1 MSSGDH
7 AKANRAAGGTDMD
20 AVYIVAAKRTPIG
33 KLNGAFAG
41 LSAAELGAQ
50 LIQAMLA
57 DADLAPDAVSEVIM
71 GQVLTGGA
79 GQNPARQA
87 ALKAGLS
94 VGVPAM
100 TVNKVCGAGQKSIH
114 LAAQAI
120 RCGDADC
127 VIAGGQD
134 SMTSAPHVISGVRAG
149 IRMGDRTVKDSMITD
164 GLWDA
169 FHQVHMGVTAE
180 ALAQRYQITR
190 EEQDRFA
197 LRSQE
202 KADAAIQAGRFD
214 DEIVP
219 VSIKDRQGDLVI
231 ERDEHP
237 NPSTTMEALGRL
249 RPVFDAAGTI
259 TAGNSAGLNDG
270 AAAVLVMSEARM
282 KELGL
287 TPLARIASYA
297 SAGVEPMDMGLGPVA
312 ASRRAL
318 DKAGWRHADLDVMEI
333 NEAFA
338 AQAIAVNRE
347 MGWNED
353 IINMNGGAIAL
364 GHPLA
369 GSGCRIVVTLLHEMI
384 RRDAKKGLAS
394 LCIGGGQGVAICLE
408 RSGANRR

>member
-1 MSSGDH
+1 
-7 AKANRAAGGTDMD
+7 MD

-41 LSAAELGAQ
+41 LAAAELGAQ
-50 LIQAMLA
+50 LVQTMLA
-57 DADLAPDAVSEVIM
+57 QTRLAPDAVSEVII

-87 ALKAGLS
+87 ALKAGLPVS
-94 VGVPAM
+94 VPAM

-134 SMTSAPHVISGVRAG
+134 SMTSAPHVIHGVRGG
-149 IRMGDRTVKDSMITD
+149 IRMGERTVKDSMITD

-202 KADAAIQAGRFD
+202 KADAAIRAGRFD

-219 VSIKDRQGDLVI
+219 ISIKTKQGDLII

-237 NPSTTMEALGRL
+237 NPSTTMEGLGRL
-249 RPVFDAAGTI
+249 KPVFDAAGTI
-259 TAGNSAGLNDG
+259 TAGNSSGLNDG
-270 AAAVLVMSEARM
+270 AAAMLVMSGARM
-282 KELGL
+282 EEL
-287 TPLARIASYA
+287 R
-297 SAGVEPMDMGLGPVA
+297 
-312 ASRRAL
+312 
-318 DKAGWRHADLDVMEI
+318 GWSV
-333 NEAFA
+333 
-338 AQAIAVNRE
+338 
-347 MGWNED
+347 
-353 IINMNGGAIAL
+353 
-364 GHPLA
+364 
-369 GSGCRIVVTLLHEMI
+369 I
-384 RRDAKKGLAS
+384 RWMTIQIS
-394 LCIGGGQGVAICLE
+394 
-408 RSGANRR
+408 

>member
-1 MSSGDH
+1 MRT
-7 AKANRAAGGTDMD
+7 APAEEQTMD
-20 AVYIVAAKRTPIG
+20 AVHIVAAKRTPIG
-33 KLNGAFAG
+33 KLNGALCD
-41 LSAAELGAQ
+41 LSAAELGGQ

-57 DADLAPDAVSEVIM
+57 DAQLAPDAVSEVIM

-87 ALKAGLS
+87 ALKAGLP

-134 SMTSAPHVISGVRAG
+134 SMTSAPHVIHGARAG
-149 IRMGDRTVKDSMITD
+149 IRMGDRIVKDSMITD

-180 ALAQRYQITR
+180 SLAQRYQITR

-202 KADAAIQAGRFD
+202 KADTAIRAGRFD
-214 DEIVP
+214 EEIVP
-219 VSIKDRQGDLVI
+219 ISIRTRQGDRVI
-231 ERDEHP
+231 DRDEHP
-237 NPSTTMEALGRL
+237 NPTTTMEALGRL
-249 RPVFDAAGTI
+249 RPVFDTAGTI
-259 TAGNSAGLNDG
+259 TAGNSSGLNDG
-270 AAAVLVMSEARM
+270 AAAVLVMSDTRM
-282 KELGL
+282 QELGL

-318 DKAGWRHADLDVMEI
+318 DKAGWRASDLDVMEI

-338 AQAIAVNRE
+338 AQAIAVNHE

-353 IINMNGGAIAL
+353 IINMSGGAIAL

-369 GSGCRIVVTLLHEMI
+369 GSGCRIVVTLLYEMI
-384 RRDAKKGLAS
+384 RRDARKGLAS

-408 RSGANRR
+408 R

>member
-1 MSSGDH
+1 MSSGEH
-7 AKANRAAGGTDMD
+7 SLCAAEVEDGKLQD

-33 KLNGAFAG
+33 KLNGALAS
-41 LSAAELGAQ
+41 LSAAELGGQ

-57 DADLAPDAVSEVIM
+57 ETGVAADAVSEVIM

-87 ALKAGLS
+87 SLRGGLPVS
-94 VGVPAM
+94 VPAM

-134 SMTSAPHVISGVRAG
+134 SMTSAPHFMSGIRGGV
-149 IRMGDRTVKDSMITD
+149 RMGDRVVKDSIITD

-169 FHQVHMGVTAE
+169 FHQVHMGVTVE
-180 ALAQRYQITR
+180 SLAQRYQITR
-190 EEQDRFA
+190 DEQDRFA

-202 KADAAIQAGRFD
+202 KADAAIRSGRFG

-219 VSIKDRQGDLVI
+219 VSIKTRQGDVI
-231 ERDEHP
+231 VDRDEHP
-237 NPSTTMEALGRL
+237 SPATTLEGLGRL
-249 RPVFDAAGTI
+249 KPVFDRAGTI
-259 TAGNSAGLNDG
+259 TAGNASGLNDG
-270 AAAVLVMSEARM
+270 AAAVLVMSETRM
-282 KELGL
+282 NELGL
-287 TPLARIASYA
+287 KPLARIASYA

-312 ASRRAL
+312 ASHLAL
-318 DKAGWRHADLDVMEI
+318 EKAGWQAYELDVMEI

-347 MGWNED
+347 MGWNEE
-353 IINMNGGAIAL
+353 IINISGGAIAL

-369 GSGCRIVVTLLHEMI
+369 GSGCRIVVTLLHEMT
-384 RRDAKKGLAS
+384 RRNARKGLAS

-408 RSGANRR
+408 R

>member
-1 MSSGDH
+1 MQ
-7 AKANRAAGGTDMD
+7 D

-33 KLNGAFAG
+33 KLNGALAS
-41 LSAAELGAQ
+41 LSAAELGGQ

-57 DADLAPDAVSEVIM
+57 ETGVAADAVSEVIM

-87 ALKAGLS
+87 SLRGGLPVS
-94 VGVPAM
+94 VPAM

-134 SMTSAPHVISGVRAG
+134 SMTSAPHFMSGIRGGV
-149 IRMGDRTVKDSMITD
+149 RMGDRVVKDSIITD

-169 FHQVHMGVTAE
+169 FHQVHMGVTVE
-180 ALAQRYQITR
+180 SLAQRYQITR
-190 EEQDRFA
+190 DEQDRFA

-202 KADAAIQAGRFD
+202 KADAAIRSGRFG

-219 VSIKDRQGDLVI
+219 VSIKTRQGDVI
-231 ERDEHP
+231 VDRDEHP
-237 NPSTTMEALGRL
+237 SPATTLEGLGRL
-249 RPVFDAAGTI
+249 KPVFDRAGTI
-259 TAGNSAGLNDG
+259 TAGNASGLNDG
-270 AAAVLVMSEARM
+270 AAAVLVMSETRM
-282 KELGL
+282 NELGL
-287 TPLARIASYA
+287 KPLARIASYA

-312 ASRRAL
+312 ASHLAL
-318 DKAGWRHADLDVMEI
+318 EKAGWQAYELDVMEI

-347 MGWNED
+347 MGWNEE
-353 IINMNGGAIAL
+353 IINISGGAIAL

-369 GSGCRIVVTLLHEMI
+369 GSGCRIVVTLLHEMT
-384 RRDAKKGLAS
+384 RRNARKGLAS

-408 RSGANRR
+408 R

>member
-1 MSSGDH
+1 
-7 AKANRAAGGTDMD
+7 MD

-33 KLNGAFAG
+33 KLNGAFAT

-50 LIQAMLA
+50 VVQAILV
-57 DADLAPDAVSEVIM
+57 DARLAPDAVSEVIM

-87 ALKAGLS
+87 SLKAGLP
-94 VGVPAM
+94 VGVPAL

-134 SMTSAPHVISGVRAG
+134 SMTSAPHFISGARGGV
-149 IRMGDRTVKDSMITD
+149 RMGDLTAKDSMITD

-169 FHQVHMGVTAE
+169 FHNVHMGMTAE
-180 ALAQRYQITR
+180 SLAKRYQITR
-190 EEQDRFA
+190 DEQDRFA

-202 KADAAIQAGRFD
+202 NADAAIRAGRFNN
-214 DEIVP
+214 EIVP
-219 VSIKDRQGDLVI
+219 VSIKTRQGHSNVA
-231 ERDEHP
+231 RDEHP
-237 NPSTTMEALGRL
+237 NPSTTIEGLGRL
-249 RPVFDAAGTI
+249 KPVFDPAGSI
-259 TAGNSAGLNDG
+259 TAGNSSGLNDG
-270 AAAVLVMSEARM
+270 AAAVLVMSEARTN
-282 KELGL
+282 ELGL

-312 ASRRAL
+312 ASRLAL
-318 DKAGWRHADLDVMEI
+318 RKAGWRSSDLDVMEI

-353 IINMNGGAIAL
+353 IINMSGGAIAL

-369 GSGCRIVVTLLHEMI
+369 GSGCRIVVTLLYEMI

-408 RSGANRR
+408 R

>member
-1 MSSGDH
+1 
-7 AKANRAAGGTDMD
+7 MD

-33 KLNGAFAG
+33 KLNGVFAS
-41 LSAAELGAQ
+41 LSATELGGQ

-57 DADLAPDAVSEVIM
+57 DMQVPSDIVSEVIM

-87 ALKAGLS
+87 ALKAGLPVS
-94 VGVPAM
+94 VPAM

-134 SMTSAPHVISGVRAG
+134 SMTAAPHFISGVRGG
-149 IRMGDRTVKDSMITD
+149 IRMGDRTVKDSMVTD

-180 ALAQRYQITR
+180 SLAQRYQITR
-190 EEQDRFA
+190 DEQDRFA
-197 LRSQE
+197 LRSQQ

-219 VSIKDRQGDLVI
+219 VSIDTRHGETIVK
-231 ERDEHP
+231 RDEHP
-237 NPSTTMEALGRL
+237 NPATTMEGLGRL
-249 RPVFDAAGTI
+249 KPVFDAAGTI
-259 TAGNSAGLNDG
+259 TGGNSSGLNDG

-282 KELGL
+282 SELGL
-287 TPLARIASYA
+287 KPLARIASYA

-318 DKAGWRHADLDVMEI
+318 EKAGWQSSDLDVMEI

-347 MGWNED
+347 MGWDEAV
-353 IINMNGGAIAL
+353 INLSGGAIAL

-369 GSGCRIVVTLLHEMI
+369 GSGCRIVVTLLHEMV
-384 RRDAKKGLAS
+384 RRDARKGLAS

-408 RSGANRR
+408 R

>member
-1 MSSGDH
+1 
-7 AKANRAAGGTDMD
+7 MD

-41 LSAAELGAQ
+41 LAAAELGAQ
-50 LIQAMLA
+50 LVQTMLA
-57 DADLAPDAVSEVIM
+57 QTRLAPDAVSEVII

-87 ALKAGLS
+87 ALKAGLPVS
-94 VGVPAM
+94 VPAM

-134 SMTSAPHVISGVRAG
+134 SMTSAPHVIHGVRGG
-149 IRMGDRTVKDSMITD
+149 IRMGERTVKDSMITD

-202 KADAAIQAGRFD
+202 KADAAIRAGRFD

-219 VSIKDRQGDLVI
+219 ISIKTKQGDLII

-237 NPSTTMEALGRL
+237 NPSTTMEGLGRL
-249 RPVFDAAGTI
+249 KPVFDAAGTI
-259 TAGNSAGLNDG
+259 TAGNSSGLNDG
-270 AAAVLVMSEARM
+270 AAAMLVMSGARM
-282 KELGL
+282 EELRGL

-318 DKAGWRHADLDVMEI
+318 DKAGWRASDLDVMEI

-353 IINMNGGAIAL
+353 IINMSGGAIAL

-369 GSGCRIVVTLLHEMI
+369 GSGCRIVVTLLHEMV
-384 RRDAKKGLAS
+384 RRDARKGLAS

-408 RSGANRR
+408 R

>member
-1 MSSGDH
+1 MQ
-7 AKANRAAGGTDMD
+7 D

-33 KLNGAFAG
+33 KLNGALAS
-41 LSAAELGAQ
+41 LSAAELGGQ

-57 DADLAPDAVSEVIM
+57 ETGLAPDAVSEVIM

-87 ALKAGLS
+87 SLRGGLPVS
-94 VGVPAM
+94 VPAM

-134 SMTSAPHVISGVRAG
+134 SMTSAPHFISGIRSGVR
-149 IRMGDRTVKDSMITD
+149 MGNRTVRDSMVTD

-169 FHQVHMGVTAE
+169 FHQVHMGVTVE

-190 EEQDRFA
+190 DEQDRFA

-202 KADAAIQAGRFD
+202 KADAAIRSARFD
-214 DEIVP
+214 DEVLS
-219 VSIKDRQGDLVI
+219 VSIKTRQGDVVI

-237 NPSTTMEALGRL
+237 NPATTLEGLARL
-249 RPVFDAAGTI
+249 KPVFDPAGTI
-259 TAGNSAGLNDG
+259 TAGNSSGLNDG
-270 AAAVLVMSEARM
+270 AAAVLVISEARM
-282 KELGL
+282 NELGL
-287 TPLARIASYA
+287 KPLARIASYA

-312 ASRRAL
+312 ASRLAL
-318 DKAGWRHADLDVMEI
+318 EKAGWPPFDLEVMEI

-338 AQAIAVNRE
+338 AQAMAVNRE
-347 MGWNED
+347 MGWNEE
-353 IINMNGGAIAL
+353 IINISGGAIAL

-369 GSGCRIVVTLLHEMI
+369 GSGCRIVVTLLHEMA
-384 RRDAKKGLAS
+384 RRNARKGLAS

-408 RSGANRR
+408 R

>member
-1 MSSGDH
+1 
-7 AKANRAAGGTDMD
+7 MD

-33 KLNGAFAG
+33 KLNGALAN
-41 LSAAELGAQ
+41 LSAAELGGQ

-57 DADLAPDAVSEVIM
+57 QMQLPPDAVSEVIM

-87 ALKAGLS
+87 SLKAGLPVS
-94 VGVPAM
+94 VPAM

-134 SMTSAPHVISGVRAG
+134 SMTSAPHVISGIRGGV
-149 IRMGDRTVKDSMITD
+149 RMGDHLVRDSMITD

-169 FHQVHMGVTAE
+169 FRQVHMGVTAE
-180 ALAQRYQITR
+180 SLARRYQITR

-197 LRSQE
+197 MRSQG
-202 KADAAIQAGRFD
+202 KTDAAIQAGQFD

-219 VSIKDRQGDLVI
+219 VSIKARHGETVV

-237 NPSTTMEALGRL
+237 NPTTTIEKLGRL
-249 RPVFDAAGTI
+249 KPVFDPAGTV
-259 TAGNSAGLNDG
+259 TAGNSSGLNDG
-270 AAAVLVMSEARM
+270 AAAVLVMSETRM
-282 KELGL
+282 NELGL

-312 ASRRAL
+312 ASRLAL
-318 DKAGWRHADLDVMEI
+318 EKAGWRSSDLDVMEI

-338 AQAIAVNRE
+338 AQAIAVNRD
-347 MGWNED
+347 MGWNEG
-353 IINMNGGAIAL
+353 IINMSGGAIAL

-369 GSGCRIVVTLLHEMI
+369 GSGCRIVVTLLHEMA
-384 RRDAKKGLAS
+384 RRKARRGLAS

-408 RSGANRR
+408 R

>member
-1 MSSGDH
+1 
-7 AKANRAAGGTDMD
+7 MD

-33 KLNGAFAG
+33 KLNGAYAT

-57 DADLAPDAVSEVIM
+57 DADLAPDAVGEVIM

-87 ALKAGLS
+87 SLKAGLPVS
-94 VGVPAM
+94 VPAM

-134 SMTSAPHVISGVRAG
+134 SMTSAPHFISGVRGG
-149 IRMGDRTVKDSMITD
+149 IRTGDRTVKDSMITD

-202 KADAAIQAGRFD
+202 KADAAMQAGRFD
-214 DEIVP
+214 DEIAP
-219 VSIKDRQGDLVI
+219 VSIKARQGDVVV

-237 NPSTTMEALGRL
+237 NPSTTMEGLGRL
-249 RPVFDAAGTI
+249 KPVFDAAGTI
-259 TAGNSAGLNDG
+259 TAGNSSGLNDG

-318 DKAGWRHADLDVMEI
+318 DKAGWRHTDLDVMEI

-347 MGWNED
+347 IGWNED
-353 IINMNGGAIAL
+353 IINMSGGAIAL

-369 GSGCRIVVTLLHEMI
+369 GSGCRIVVTLLHEMV

-408 RSGANRR
+408 R

>member
-1 MSSGDH
+1 
-7 AKANRAAGGTDMD
+7 MD
-20 AVYIVAAKRTPIG
+20 AVHIVTAKRTPIG
-33 KLNGAFAG
+33 KLNGAFAS
-41 LSAAELGAQ
+41 LSAAELGGQ

-57 DADLAPDAVSEVIM
+57 DTQLAPDAVGEVIM

-87 ALKAGLS
+87 SLRAGLPVS
-94 VGVPAM
+94 VPAM

-134 SMTSAPHVISGVRAG
+134 SMTSAPHVIHGARAG

-180 ALAQRYQITR
+180 TLAQRYQITR

-202 KADAAIQAGRFD
+202 KADAAIRAGRFD
-214 DEIVP
+214 EEIVP
-219 VSIKDRQGDLVI
+219 VSIKTRQGDVVI

-237 NPSTTMEALGRL
+237 NPSTTIEGLGRL
-249 RPVFDAAGTI
+249 GPVFDAAGTI
-259 TAGNSAGLNDG
+259 TAGNSSGLNDG

-318 DKAGWRHADLDVMEI
+318 DKAGWRASDLDVMEI

-353 IINMNGGAIAL
+353 IINLSGGAIAL

-369 GSGCRIVVTLLHEMI
+369 GSGCRIVVTLLHEMV
-384 RRDAKKGLAS
+384 RRGAKKGLAS

-408 RSGANRR
+408 R

>member
-1 MSSGDH
+1 MSSGEH
-7 AKANRAAGGTDMD
+7 SLCAAEVEDGKLQD

-33 KLNGAFAG
+33 KLNGALAS
-41 LSAAELGAQ
+41 LSAAELGGQ

-57 DADLAPDAVSEVIM
+57 ETGLAPDAVSEVIM

-87 ALKAGLS
+87 SLRGGLPVS
-94 VGVPAM
+94 VPAM

-134 SMTSAPHVISGVRAG
+134 SMTSAPHFMSGIRGGV
-149 IRMGDRTVKDSMITD
+149 RMGDRVVKDSIITD

-169 FHQVHMGVTAE
+169 FHQVHMGVTVE
-180 ALAQRYQITR
+180 SLAQRYQITR
-190 EEQDRFA
+190 DEQDRFA

-202 KADAAIQAGRFD
+202 KADAAIRSGRFG

-219 VSIKDRQGDLVI
+219 VSIKTRQGDVI
-231 ERDEHP
+231 VGRDEHP
-237 NPSTTMEALGRL
+237 NPATTLEGLGRL
-249 RPVFDAAGTI
+249 KPVFDPAGTI
-259 TAGNSAGLNDG
+259 TAGNASGLNDG
-270 AAAVLVMSEARM
+270 AAAVLVMSETRM
-282 KELGL
+282 NELGL
-287 TPLARIASYA
+287 KPLARIASYA

-312 ASRRAL
+312 ASYLAL
-318 DKAGWRHADLDVMEI
+318 EKAGWQAYELDVMEI

-347 MGWNED
+347 MGWNEE
-353 IINMNGGAIAL
+353 IINISGGAIAL

-369 GSGCRIVVTLLHEMI
+369 GSGCRIVVTLLHEMT
-384 RRDAKKGLAS
+384 RRNARKGLAS

-408 RSGANRR
+408 R

>member
-1 MSSGDH
+1 
-7 AKANRAAGGTDMD
+7 MD

-41 LSAAELGAQ
+41 LSAADLGGQ
-50 LIQAMLA
+50 LIETMLA
-57 DADLAPDAVSEVIM
+57 ETRLAPDAVSEVIM

-87 ALKAGLS
+87 ALKAGLPVS
-94 VGVPAM
+94 IPAM

-134 SMTSAPHVISGVRAG
+134 SMTSAPHFISDMRGG
-149 IRMGDRTVKDSMITD
+149 IRMGDRTLKDSMITD

-202 KADAAIQAGRFD
+202 KADAAIQTGRFD
-214 DEIVP
+214 EEIVP
-219 VSIKDRQGDLVI
+219 ISIRTRQGDLVI
-231 ERDEHP
+231 DRDEHP
-237 NPSTTMEALGRL
+237 NPSTTMEVLGRL

-259 TAGNSAGLNDG
+259 TAGNSSGLNDG

-282 KELGL
+282 KKLGL

-318 DKAGWRHADLDVMEI
+318 DKAGWHASDLDVMEV

-353 IINMNGGAIAL
+353 IINMSGGAIAL

-384 RRDAKKGLAS
+384 RRDARKGLAS

-408 RSGANRR
+408 R